1 MYIAPQIFRHWTP
14 IIPINSFDKSKPFV
28 FNLGSLPLILWFNSA
43 LNKPSVII
51 NSCNHLGSSLKKA
64 TINNNCLICPN
75 HNLKH
80 NSSYNFGTTF
90 INNQDGFIWWSF
102 KPNIK
107 SPFQLKSN
115 NNYNNK
121 FYNNKFYNNNYIIK
135 SDLIPFILNFIYL
148 FSNSNDYK
156 FISGKLFLR
165 NYEKNHRLIF
175 IYPYTFIIK
184 DDNLNTI
191 IKIAIR
197 PIQFS
202 KLKILISTNSS
213 YLSYYYIK
221 IMNKIASYHN
231 DFKFKYNFILKNNY
245 NPMLDKIYNYYKNN
259 YMDLNNDITIYNFLL
274 NSKFY

>member
-1 MYIAPQIFRHWTP
+1 MLFR
-14 IIPINSFDKSKPFV
+14 S
-28 FNLGSLPLILWFNSA
+28 
-43 LNKPSVII
+43 
-51 NSCNHLGSSLKKA
+51 
-64 TINNNCLICPN
+64 
-75 HNLKH
+75 
-80 NSSYNFGTTF
+80 
-90 INNQDGFIWWSF
+90 
-102 KPNIK
+102 
-107 SPFQLKSN
+107 
-115 NNYNNK
+115 
-121 FYNNKFYNNNYIIK
+121 
-135 SDLIPFILNFIYL
+135 

-221 IMNKIASYHN
+221 IMNEIALYHN